1 MKNIENFAI
10 SDAALEQVA
19 GGVEVKSSK
28 IKKALTYTGLVL
40 GGGLALAGTAC
51 CGAYVGEKYTPYAKA
66 KAYWEKMRAP
76 KAEEAKV
83 EAPAAPVEEPAVAQ

>member
-51 CGAYVGEKYTPYAKA
+51 GGAYVGEKYTPYAKA
-66 KAYWEKMRAP
+66 KEYIAKMRAP
-76 KAEEAKV
+76 KVEDNKV
-83 EAPAAPVEEPAVAQ
+83 EAVEAPVKEVAAAE

>member
-40 GGGLALAGTAC
+40 GGGLALAGTAFS
-51 CGAYVGEKYTPYAKA
+51 VTI
-66 KAYWEKMRAP
+66 
-76 KAEEAKV
+76 
-83 EAPAAPVEEPAVAQ
+83 